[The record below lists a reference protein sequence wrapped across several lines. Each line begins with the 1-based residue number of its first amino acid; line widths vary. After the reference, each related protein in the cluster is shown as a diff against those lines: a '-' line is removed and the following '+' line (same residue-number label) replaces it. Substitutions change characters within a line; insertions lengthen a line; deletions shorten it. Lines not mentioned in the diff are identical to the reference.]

1 MEAADL
7 TQAVAKIT
15 AIETRTDKTL
25 ADHAS
30 LKQIVEDLVKRVA
43 ALEAQ
48 KTEAK
53 VAPAPAPVPTPT
65 PTPAPAPVAA
75 KAPEVAPIKP

>member
-7 TQAVAKIT
+7 TQAVAQIT
-15 AIETRTDKTL
+15 AIGTRTDKTL
-25 ADHAS
+25 FDHAN
-30 LKQIVEDLVKRVA
+30 LKQIVEDLIKRVA

-53 VAPAPAPVPTPT
+53 VAPAPAPIPTPT
-65 PTPAPAPVAA
+65 PAPVAA